1 MGSHHPDRGR
11 LPMLRQRARV
21 GMALAAGLTVAACA
35 TPTLDSSLVA
45 QLAYVRIVD
54 KPPSSCRY
62 VTEAVSY
69 RFLVSEIGIDVLD
82 GEKQMA
88 EMHDLELR
96 KHAKAVGANVVYAPF
111 IHRTGFAFMMQV
123 NVFYAC

>member
-11 LPMLRQRARV
+11 LPMLRQRSRV
-21 GMALAAGLTVAACA
+21 GMALTAGLTMAACA
-35 TPTLDSSLVA
+35 TPTLDGALVA

-96 KHAKAVGANVVYAPF
+96 KQAKAVGANVVYAPF
-111 IHRTGFAFMMQV
+111 IHRTGFAFMTQV

>member
-1 MGSHHPDRGR
+1 
-11 LPMLRQRARV
+11 MLTQRARV
-21 GMALAAGLTVAACA
+21 GMALSAGLLVAGCA
-35 TPTLDSSLVA
+35 TPTIDNALVA
-45 QLAYVRIVD
+45 QLAYIRIVD

-69 RFLVSEIGIDVLD
+69 RFLVSELGLDVAG
-82 GEKQMA
+82 GEKQIEA
-88 EMHDLELR
+88 MHDTELR
-96 KHAKAVGANVVYAPF
+96 KHAKSVGANLVYTPL

>member
-1 MGSHHPDRGR
+1 
-11 LPMLRQRARV
+11 MLRRRARV
-21 GMALAAGLTVAACA
+21 SMALAAGVSVTACA
-35 TPTLDSSLVA
+35 TPTLDSALVA
-45 QLAYVRIVD
+45 QLAYIRIVD

-69 RFLVSEIGIDVLD
+69 RFLVSEIGIDVGG
-82 GEKQMA
+82 GEKQLA
-88 EMHDLELR
+88 EMHDAELR
-96 KHAKAVGANVVYAPF
+96 KQAKAVGANVVYTPL

>member
-1 MGSHHPDRGR
+1 
-11 LPMLRQRARV
+11 MLRQRLRV
-21 GMALAAGLTVAACA
+21 GMALTAGLTVAACA
-35 TPTLDSSLVA
+35 TPTLDGALVA

-54 KPPSSCRY
+54 KAPSSCRY

-69 RFLVSEIGIDVLD
+69 RFLVSELGIDVLD

-111 IHRTGFAFMMQV
+111 IHRTGFAFMTQV

>member
-1 MGSHHPDRGR
+1 MGSHQPDRGC

-21 GMALAAGLTVAACA
+21 SMALAAGLSVAACA
-35 TPTLDSSLVA
+35 TPTLDSALVA
-45 QLAYVRIVD
+45 QLGYIRIVD

-62 VTEAVSY
+62 LTETVSY
-69 RFLVSEIGIDVLD
+69 RFLVSEIGIDVGG
-82 GEKQMA
+82 GEKQIA
-88 EMHDLELR
+88 EMLDLELR
-96 KHAKAVGANVVYAPF
+96 KHAKAVGASVVYTPF

>member
-1 MGSHHPDRGR
+1 MGSHHPDCGR
-11 LPMLRQRARV
+11 LPMLRQCAHV
-21 GMALAAGLTVAACA
+21 SVALAAGLSVAACA
-35 TPTLDSSLVA
+35 TPTLDSTLAA

-54 KPPSSCRY
+54 KPPASCRY

-82 GEKQMA
+82 GEKQIA

-111 IHRTGFAFMMQV
+111 IHRTGFAFMTQV

>member
-1 MGSHHPDRGR
+1 
-11 LPMLRQRARV
+11 MLRQRARV
-21 GMALAAGLTVAACA
+21 SMALAAGLSVTACA
-35 TPTLDSSLVA
+35 TPTLDSALVA
-45 QLAYVRIVD
+45 QLAYIRIVD

-69 RFLVSEIGIDVLD
+69 RFLVSEIGIDVAG
-82 GEKQMA
+82 GEKQLA
-88 EMHDLELR
+88 EMHDTELR
-96 KHAKAVGANVVYAPF
+96 KQAKAVGANVVYTPL